1 MPRRLGKGY
10 IAASVITFG
19 WLFLYISCF
28 ITFCYVDLMTI
39 QDSDITVVGHFAID
53 SIFLPSRPHPFVVL
67 GGSVTYTS
75 LVTKRLD
82 ATVSIISKV
91 GGDFPEAYMWWL
103 QQEGIDL
110 SGVVKLETDRTTR
123 FELKYSKDLS
133 NRTLKLKSKASPIN
147 VSDLPHSLRAKA
159 IHVAPIAGEI
169 SYDVIAHLK
178 KCTGILSLDPQGL
191 LRSFDT
197 AGNVTFRS
205 SVGKRLLGLVNVY
218 KSSLDE
224 LSAATG
230 QSDMHSA
237 IKTIHD
243 FGVETVII
251 TLGIKGAVLS
261 VGRTLYNIPPCNSV
275 AVVDPTGAGDVF
287 MGSFL
292 TEYVRQKDSLW
303 CACVGSAAASLVVE
317 GIGPTFFGESE
328 EIYRRARSIYEKG
341 IKR

>member
-1 MPRRLGKGY
+1 
-10 IAASVITFG
+10 
-19 WLFLYISCF
+19 
-28 ITFCYVDLMTI
+28 MTI
-39 QDSDITVVGHFAID
+39 HDSDITVVGHFAID
-53 SIFLPSRPHPFVVL
+53 SIFLPSRPHPFTVL

-103 QQEGIDL
+103 QQESIDL
-110 SGVVKLETDRTTR
+110 SSVVKLETDKTTR
-123 FELKYSKDLS
+123 FELKYNKDLS

-191 LRSFDT
+191 LRNFDT

-205 SVGKRLLGLVNVY
+205 SISKRLLSLVNVY

-328 EIYRRARSIYEKG
+328 EIYRRAHSIYEKG